1 VACLVLVVLMIPV
14 NFLGLCHMML
24 RYTFFQLFVKLL
36 HYLEGWPGFLV
47 LVLGLFLF
55 CIAFGDLWLYTMV
68 TGTVLGNNDWRK
80 GLLAEMAKDKWK

>member
-1 VACLVLVVLMIPV
+1 
-14 NFLGLCHMML
+14 
-24 RYTFFQLFVKLL
+24 
-36 HYLEGWPGFLV
+36 V